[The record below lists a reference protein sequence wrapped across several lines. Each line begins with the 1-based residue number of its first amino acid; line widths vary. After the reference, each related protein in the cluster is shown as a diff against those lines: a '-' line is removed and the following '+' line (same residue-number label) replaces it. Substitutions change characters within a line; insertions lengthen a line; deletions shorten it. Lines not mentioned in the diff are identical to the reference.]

1 VKLREKISVPVL
13 SVLLL
18 GTFISLAT
26 TIEIS
31 RGYLEKFIKAQ
42 ITQTINSSLRL
53 INLWTEGI
61 KREISF
67 CSKTSEMEEFFR
79 APESA
84 SRKEVALSY
93 INSIL
98 KDYPYFE
105 RINLINVSGDVIL
118 STDASFIGKSN
129 LADRDYFIKA
139 MSNMIFISNMFIS
152 RASNKPVV
160 VVSAPIVSGGNK
172 VCGVFSIAVGTEF
185 FSEEIVH
192 GLKTS
197 EKTEIFFIDEKGTIV
212 RHRDKELEFKC
223 NMFKDI
229 HCKDFLSEKD
239 GFARYYYNGKNKT
252 AGFARVKEINQY
264 IIVAEDEVEIMAPV
278 KRMIGISV
286 GTTGGVVLIVIMII
300 IIVVR
305 SIVNPINRLIAHLGA
320 NSSLLEDLSQKSST
334 SAAKLSE
341 QIASHA
347 ANMEE
352 IVSSMEELSAMTNN
366 NSESISSLD
375 NRVTDISKLSKTGEQ
390 TVERMSDAINRIKN
404 SSNQTA
410 KIVKTIDEIAFQTN
424 LLALNAAV
432 EAARAGEAGK
442 GFAVVAEEVR
452 NLAQRSAEAA
462 KYTATLIEES
472 SRNAGEGVTVS
483 QDVIRGL
490 NDINKS
496 IEEIKGIVNNFSVS
510 FSEQVKGI
518 NGINGSL
525 SEIGSIVQNFASN
538 SEENS
543 ITGNKLQHVATE
555 LEATL
560 DELNRLIEGKSKK
573 YSSEE
578 IQILN

>member
-1 VKLREKISVPVL
+1 MRI
-13 SVLLL
+13 
-18 GTFISLAT
+18 
-26 TIEIS
+26 
-31 RGYLEKFIKAQ
+31 
-42 ITQTINSSLRL
+42 LRL
-53 INLWTEGI
+53 
-61 KREISF
+61 
-67 CSKTSEMEEFFR
+67 
-79 APESA
+79 
-84 SRKEVALSY
+84 
-93 INSIL
+93 
-98 KDYPYFE
+98 
-105 RINLINVSGDVIL
+105 
-118 STDASFIGKSN
+118 
-129 LADRDYFIKA
+129 
-139 MSNMIFISNMFIS
+139 
-152 RASNKPVV
+152 
-160 VVSAPIVSGGNK
+160 
-172 VCGVFSIAVGTEF
+172 
-185 FSEEIVH
+185 
-192 GLKTS
+192 
-197 EKTEIFFIDEKGTIV
+197 
-212 RHRDKELEFKC
+212 HR
-223 NMFKDI
+223 
-229 HCKDFLSEKD
+229 
-239 GFARYYYNGKNKT
+239 
-252 AGFARVKEINQY
+252 Q
-264 IIVAEDEVEIMAPV
+264 
-278 KRMIGISV
+278 
-286 GTTGGVVLIVIMII
+286 
-300 IIVVR
+300 
-305 SIVNPINRLIAHLGA
+305 
-320 NSSLLEDLSQKSST
+320 SST

-375 NRVTDISKLSKTGEQ
+375 NRVTDISKLSKAGEQ
-390 TVERMSDAINRIKN
+390 TVARMSDAISRIKN
-404 SSNQTA
+404 SSTQTA

-472 SRNAGEGVTVS
+472 SRNAEEGVTVS

-490 NDINKS
+490 SDINKS

-560 DELNRLIEGKSKK
+560 DELSRLIEGKSKK

-578 IQILN
+578 IQEYGII